1 MDERSYGAKLL
12 RRGIRKPGL
21 LGVGH
26 QSPREVI
33 DIEFAEMLSVQPHG
47 LGIEGILVG
56 ELDGCVA
63 AVDAVEREQLDKLV
77 ARHLLAVILR
87 RPPEQ
92 GKEVHERMWQETSV
106 TICGNANHWAMDTF

>member
-33 DIEFAEMLSVQPHG
+33 DIERAEMLSVQPHG
-47 LGIEGILVG
+47 LGIEGVLVG
-56 ELDGCVA
+56 KVDGGVA
-63 AVDAVEREQLDKLV
+63 AVDAVERAQLDKLV
-77 ARHLLAVILR
+77 ARHLLAGILS
-87 RPPEQ
+87 RPSQQ
-92 GKEVHERMWQETSV
+92 GTEVHALGGEETSV
-106 TICGNANHWAMDTF
+106 PISCNARH